1 MDRSTIDY
9 LTVGDGAEGSIKR
22 GRTRDSLYL
31 KATLQFANEPKSRE
45 IRVRNL
51 SEGGMMAEF
60 DRVVPSG
67 TPVIVDV
74 RGVGE
79 VPGRVAWCA
88 EGRAGISFDAPVDP
102 KRARK
107 RVGTGTTTP
116 DYAKPSVR

>member
-1 MDRSTIDY
+1 MDSLNRDF

-22 GRTRDSLYL
+22 GRSRDSLFL

-67 TPVIVDV
+67 TPVTIAV

-88 EGRAGISFDAPVDP
+88 EGRAGISFDVPIDP
-102 KRARK
+102 KLARK
-107 RVGTGTTTP
+107 PVGGGATTP
-116 DYAKPSVR
+116 GYAKPSRR

>member
-1 MDRSTIDY
+1 MDRSSYDY

-22 GRTRDSLYL
+22 GRSRDSLYL

-67 TPVIVDV
+67 TPVTVDV

-79 VPGRVAWCA
+79 VSGRVAWCA
-88 EGRAGISFDAPVDP
+88 EGRAGISFDLPIDP

-107 RVGTGTTTP
+107 RVGSGSTTP
-116 DYAKPSVR
+116 DYAKPAGR